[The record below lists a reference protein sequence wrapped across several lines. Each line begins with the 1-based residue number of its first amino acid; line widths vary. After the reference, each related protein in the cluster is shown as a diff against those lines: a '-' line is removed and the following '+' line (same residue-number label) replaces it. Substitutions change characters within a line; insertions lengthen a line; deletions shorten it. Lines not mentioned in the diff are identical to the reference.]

1 MTKLF
6 IAALTALAL
15 IVGVA
20 AVTSIET
27 TPVAACGNSSG
38 C

>member
-1 MTKLF
+1 MAKVF
-6 IAALTALAL
+6 MVALTALAL
-15 IVGVA
+15 IGGVA

-27 TPVAACGNSSG
+27 TPVAACGNSGG

>member
-6 IAALTALAL
+6 VFAVTALAL
-15 IVGVA
+15 IGSVA

-27 TPVAACGNSSG
+27 TPVAACGNSNG